1 LLLASS
7 LADVEEP
14 FSDDIQD
21 AAATATEILGNVLKS
36 ASSTDNTGVGGNVSQ
51 SKVRK

>member
-1 LLLASS
+1 MLLASS

-14 FSDDIQD
+14 FSDEIQD
-21 AAATATEILGNVLKS
+21 AAATTTELLGNVLKS
-36 ASSTDNTGVGGNVSQ
+36 ATDNTGVGGNVSQ